1 MTNFIKLTSL
11 DSSNKDRSIY
21 INPENIIYMCDY
33 DENDC
38 TLLYLKERGQFCVAE
53 TKEDILEKIKNI
65 KYKK

>member
-33 DENDC
+33 DEHDC
-38 TLLYLKERGQFCVAE
+38 TLLYLRERGQFCVAE
-53 TKEDILEKIKNI
+53 AKEDILEKIKNI
-65 KYKK
+65 N